1 MARKLTKEEQASAKA
16 DFDAPSD
23 LATLQNSQNKK
34 NSQNKPAAKAP
45 KAAPRKGG
53 EYVPPVPPKIELPKV
68 ETELF
73 PPPPRSQAPAPA
85 APAAPAP
92 KKRGHKS
99 PWPEGT
105 ELQRVNVFLPVE
117 TARMVRAAA
126 VARGVDLG
134 FLLDDII
141 REHIKIGFLIR

>member
-1 MARKLTKEEQASAKA
+1 MARKLTKEEQARAKA
-16 DFDAPSD
+16 DFDAPKD
-23 LATLQNSQNKK
+23 LATLQNTQNKK

-73 PPPPRSQAPAPA
+73 PPPPRRPAPAPA
-85 APAAPAP
+85 AP

-105 ELQRVNVFLPVE
+105 QLQRINVFLPVE

-126 VARGVDLG
+126 VAQGVDLG
-134 FLLDDII
+134 FFLDDII
-141 REHIKIGFLIR
+141 REHVKIGFLLR

>member
-1 MARKLTKEEQASAKA
+1 MARKLTKEEQARAKA
-16 DFDAPSD
+16 DFDAPSN

-73 PPPPRSQAPAPA
+73 PPPPRRPAP
-85 APAAPAP
+85 APAP

-105 ELQRVNVFLPVE
+105 ELQRINVFLPVAS
-117 TARMVRAAA
+117 ARRLRAAA
-126 VARGVDLG
+126 TMRGVDLG
-134 FLLDDII
+134 VLLNEFI
-141 REHIKIGFLIR
+141 EKLKIE